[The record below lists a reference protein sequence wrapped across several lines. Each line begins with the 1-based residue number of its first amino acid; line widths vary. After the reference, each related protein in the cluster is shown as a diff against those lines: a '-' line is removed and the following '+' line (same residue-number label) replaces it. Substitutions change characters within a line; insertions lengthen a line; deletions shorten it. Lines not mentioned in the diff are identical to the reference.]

1 MEKKILA
8 IKGPGGFVAGEIIGM
23 LFSGIMGFI
32 LLFLAPRELV
42 IKLFSI
48 IFIGC
53 AIFCGYLAFSNI
65 NHPNTMLTYDDNGIY
80 LNYKNNEFIAFKDIL
95 YIKQRHAY
103 SRYHTYEFGHIEI
116 ITKTKKYKI
125 GVIDDIDN
133 VAYIIRSNVDRVN
146 KEY

>member
-1 MEKKILA
+1 MDKKLLA
-8 IKGPGGFVAGEIIGM
+8 TKGPKGFVAGEIVGM
-23 LFSGIMGFI
+23 IFSGIMGFI
-32 LLFLAPRELV
+32 LLFLAPKELV
-42 IKLFSI
+42 IKLFSL

-65 NHPNTMLTYDDNGIY
+65 NLPDTMLTYDDNGIY
-80 LNYKNNEFIAFKDIL
+80 LNYKNNEFIAFKDML
-95 YIKQRHAY
+95 YIKQRHAR

-116 ITKTKKYKI
+116 TTKTKKYKI

-133 VAYIIRSNVDRVN
+133 VAYIIRSSVDRVN

>member
-8 IKGPGGFVAGEIIGM
+8 TKGPTGFVVGEIIGM
-23 LFSGIMGFI
+23 IACAIVGIAWLFMGHIVPIMPLFS
-32 LLFLAPRELV
+32 L
-42 IKLFSI
+42 

-53 AIFCGYLAFSNI
+53 SIFCGYLAFSNI
-65 NHPNTMLTYDDNGIY
+65 KNPNEMLYYDEDGIY
-80 LNYKNNEFIAFKDIL
+80 LNYKNNEFIAFKDML
-95 YIKQRHAY
+95 YIKQRHAR

-116 ITKTKKYKI
+116 TTKTKKYKI

>member
-1 MEKKILA
+1 M
-8 IKGPGGFVAGEIIGM
+8 
-23 LFSGIMGFI
+23 
-32 LLFLAPRELV
+32 
-42 IKLFSI
+42 
-48 IFIGC
+48 
-53 AIFCGYLAFSNI
+53 
-65 NHPNTMLTYDDNGIY
+65 
-80 LNYKNNEFIAFKDIL
+80 L

>member
-8 IKGPGGFVAGEIIGM
+8 TKGPTGFVVGEIIGM
-23 LFSGIMGFI
+23 IACAIVGIAWLFMGHIVPIMMLFS
-32 LLFLAPRELV
+32 L
-42 IKLFSI
+42 

-53 AIFCGYLAFSNI
+53 SIFCGYLAFSNI
-65 NHPNTMLTYDDNGIY
+65 KNPNEMLYYDEDGIY
-80 LNYKNNEFIAFKDIL
+80 LNYKNNEFIAFKDML
-95 YIKQRHAY
+95 YIKQRHAR

-116 ITKTKKYKI
+116 TTKTKKYKI